1 MRERGSILP
10 LFGGAVILGLVII
23 FGISAATS
31 LLIERQRLFALADSA
46 ALAGAESFDPAKLS
60 LTPSG
65 IQAALESPRVAS
77 AAESFLSRADSA
89 GLESLVLEA
98 AHTPDGRHAEVRLS
112 SMWAPPVVSDFFPA
126 SLRISATARSQ
137 VFIH

>member
-1 MRERGSILP
+1 MLP

-60 LTPSG
+60 LTSSG
-65 IQAALESPRVAS
+65 IQAPLESARVA
-77 AAESFLSRADSA
+77 AAARNFLTSADSS
-89 GLESLVLEA
+89 GLESLALEA
-98 AHTPDGRHAEVRLS
+98 AHTPDGRHTEVRLS

>member
-1 MRERGSILP
+1 MLP

-65 IQAALESPRVAS
+65 IQAALESP
-77 AAESFLSRADSA
+77 
-89 GLESLVLEA
+89 GW
-98 AHTPDGRHAEVRLS
+98 RLRQKVS
-112 SMWAPPVVSDFFPA
+112 SPGQ
-126 SLRISATARSQ
+126 TARDWSP
-137 VFIH
+137 